1 MADVNLSVGSSN
13 VLKRYSGYHPGQYI
27 NFYCSYNSSGVLTVR
42 LNLSLTGSW
51 TWNSSNSAAWIN
63 FNSSSVGTKWTGAS
77 KQLSA
82 GNHDLMS
89 KTGTYTAAQT
99 ITVYAKVAVNSGTY
113 GPTGDYG
120 GAYSDTW
127 WDPSNPPSDAK
138 TKGGGRCFKFTVY
151 IPGIITAP
159 STPSFKSIG
168 TAYGNLSGGQGDVSV
183 SWNASSAGTGNTVRD
198 YTIQACYPGESWYDK
213 WTGTGTSTTLNFN
226 GTAGSN
232 CAISLRIRANGNAG
246 VNSGWSATGTAMV
259 YTIFAPGNVRY
270 YAIEHD
276 PNTIRGTQAS
286 GIGGGSV
293 AQKIRLSWNA
303 SSGATG
309 YRVRL
314 MWRNTANTAWEE
326 YSSNYYSTSSNY
338 LDITLPPKSS
348 YPGSRRNDLWINV
361 QAYKSTPNRVT
372 YYTSWVGPYYGFRR
386 SATTKIYINNSWKNG
401 SIWIFNGTK
410 WCPASDIHIYNS
422 EWKKSKLF

>member
-1 MADVNLSVGSSN
+1 MANVELTLGGS
-13 VLKRYSGYHPGQYI
+13 KTYTI
-27 NFYCSYNSSGVLTVR
+27 NGDSDKAGTAQKIDFVCSYSTSGVLTIKMQIR
-42 LNLSLTGSW
+42 PGSW
-51 TWNSSNSAAWIN
+51 NFSTNDAVAAVN
-63 FNSSSVGTKWTGAS
+63 YGG
-77 KQLSA
+77 
-82 GNHDLMS
+82 S
-89 KTGTYTAAQT
+89 KTYFKNHVSFSANKDVTTVVGSTTRTMTSAGTYT
-99 ITVYAKVAVNSGTY
+99 VYYDLDMYSGGW
-113 GPTGDYG
+113 GPTPDG
-120 GAYSDTW
+120 GWYNKS
-127 WDPSNPPSDAK
+127 
-138 TKGGGRCFKFTVY
+138 FTVY

-198 YTIQACYPGESWYDK
+198 YTIQARYPGESWYDK

-246 VNSGWSATGTAMV
+246 VNSGWSTTGTAMV
-259 YTIFAPGNVRY
+259 YTIFAPENVRY

-286 GIGGGSV
+286 GLGGGSV

-386 SATTKIYINNSWKNG
+386 SATVKIYINNSWKNG
-401 SIWIFNGTK
+401 SIWIFNGNK
-410 WCPASDIHIYNS
+410 WCPASDVHIYNS
-422 EWKKSKLF
+422 GWKKSKLF

>member
-1 MADVNLSVGSSN
+1 MANVNLSIGSSN
-13 VLKRYSGYHPGQYI
+13 VDKSYSGVKSGQTI
-27 NFYCSYNSSGVLTVR
+27 HFYCSYNSSGVVTVR
-42 LNLSLTGSW
+42 CNVSVGNWDFNTSQGAGYITIDGTKTTRTTG
-51 TWNSSNSAAWIN
+51 TFKCEKNSNSN
-63 FNSSSVGTKWTGAS
+63 FLTATKTITAS
-77 KQLSA
+77 KTFTVSA
-82 GNHDLMS
+82 YMD
-89 KTGTYTAAQT
+89 A
-99 ITVYAKVAVNSGTY
+99 YAGGY
-113 GPTGDYG
+113 GPV
-120 GAYSDTW
+120 
-127 WDPSNPPSDAK
+127 PS
-138 TKGGGRCFKFTVY
+138 GGRNFSFTVSV
-151 IPGIITAP
+151 PGVITAP
-159 STPSFKSIG
+159 STPSWKSIG

-183 SWNASSAGTGNTVRD
+183 SWNASSAGTGNTVKN
-198 YTIQACYPGESWYDK
+198 YTIQACYPGGSWYDK
-213 WTGTGTSTTLNFN
+213 WTGTGTSTTLNFD

-246 VNSGWSATGTAMV
+246 VNSGWSATGTAMM
-259 YTIFAPGNVRY
+259 YTIFAPENVRY

-286 GIGGGSV
+286 GFGGGSV

-348 YPGSRRNDLWINV
+348 YPGSRRNNLWINV

-372 YYTSWVGPYYGFRR
+372 YYTGWEGPYYGFRR
-386 SATTKIYINNSWKNG
+386 SATAKIYVDGAWKNG
-401 SIWIFNGTK
+401 SVWIFNGTK

-422 EWKKSKLF
+422 GWRKSKLF

>member
-1 MADVNLSVGSSN
+1 MADINLSRGGSSTKTVN
-13 VLKRYSGYHPGQYI
+13 GDSDRYGTNQKF
-27 NFYCSYNSSGVLTVR
+27 NFYFSYGTDGYLRVR
-42 LNLSLTGSW
+42 VECKAGSYAFS
-51 TWNSSNSAAWIN
+51 TTDCYAYVTIGGTQTTIQNHTT
-63 FNSSSVGTKWTGAS
+63 FQCGNSSSNKFGDPKDLGTAS
-77 KQLSA
+77 KYYSSA
-82 GNHDLMS
+82 NSSITVKIGIEAWANGHGPTPS
-89 KTGTYTAAQT
+89 GGSTWTYT
-99 ITVYAKVAVNSGTY
+99 VSV
-113 GPTGDYG
+113 
-120 GAYSDTW
+120 
-127 WDPSNPPSDAK
+127 
-138 TKGGGRCFKFTVY
+138 
-151 IPGIITAP
+151 PGVITAP

-286 GIGGGSV
+286 GISGGSV

-422 EWKKSKLF
+422 GWKKSKLF

>member
-1 MADVNLSVGSSN
+1 MADVNLSIGSSN
-13 VLKRYSGYHPGQYI
+13 VDKSYSGVKSGQTI
-27 NFYCSYNSSGVLTVR
+27 HFYCSYNSSGTVTVR
-42 LNLSLTGSW
+42 CNVSVGSW
-51 TWNSSNSAAWIN
+51 DFNTSQGAGYITIDGTKTTRTTGTFKCEKNSNSDFLTA
-63 FNSSSVGTKWTGAS
+63 TKTITAS
-77 KQLSA
+77 KTFTVSA
-82 GNHDLMS
+82 YMD
-89 KTGTYTAAQT
+89 A
-99 ITVYAKVAVNSGTY
+99 YAGGY
-113 GPTGDYG
+113 GPV
-120 GAYSDTW
+120 
-127 WDPSNPPSDAK
+127 PS
-138 TKGGGRCFKFTVY
+138 GGRNFSFTVSV
-151 IPGIITAP
+151 PGVITAP
-159 STPSFKSIG
+159 STPSWKSIG

-183 SWNASSAGTGNTVRD
+183 SWNASSAGTGNTVKN
-198 YTIQACYPGESWYDK
+198 YTIQACYPGGSWYDK
-213 WTGTGTSTTLNFN
+213 WTGTGTSTTLNFD

-246 VNSGWSATGTAMV
+246 VNSGWSATGTAMM
-259 YTIFAPGNVRY
+259 YTIFTPTNIRL

-401 SIWIFNGTK
+401 SVWIFNGTK

-422 EWKKSKLF
+422 GWRKSKLF